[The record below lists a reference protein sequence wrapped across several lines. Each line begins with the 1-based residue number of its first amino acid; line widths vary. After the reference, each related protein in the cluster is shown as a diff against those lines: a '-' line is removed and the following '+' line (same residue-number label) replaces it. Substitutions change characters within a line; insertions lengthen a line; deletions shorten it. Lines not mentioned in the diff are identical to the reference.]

1 MKIVK
6 WTKYDLEA
14 LKAAGIEPIEGTGR
28 ATEMERKV
36 VDEIIEKKYK
46 FDGTYHQNGDHGIP
60 VAEIDGKL
68 YYLMESMRAWG
79 ATMAEAW
86 CVIDRNDGYDYI
98 DFYCTRPEGEKLPE
112 A

>member
-14 LKAAGIEPIEGTGR
+14 LKAAGIEPVEGTGR

-46 FDGTYHQNGDHGIP
+46 FDGTYHQNGDHG
-60 VAEIDGKL
+60 
-68 YYLMESMRAWG
+68 MRAWG